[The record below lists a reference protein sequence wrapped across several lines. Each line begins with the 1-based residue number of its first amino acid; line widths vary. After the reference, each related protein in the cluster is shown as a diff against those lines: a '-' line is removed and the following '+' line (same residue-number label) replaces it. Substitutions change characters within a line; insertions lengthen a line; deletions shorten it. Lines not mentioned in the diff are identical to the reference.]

1 MPETLPPRI
10 FAVDDDPAILRFI
23 RAVIEN
29 NGLAI
34 ECFLSGEE
42 FFQHSSE
49 ARVGCVIIDLNL
61 PGISGAEIQSRLR
74 QQGSDLA
81 VIIAS
86 GGADIA
92 TAVQIMQNGAVTLL
106 EKPYSS
112 TALMAAVR
120 EGLDRSQEAF
130 ARRLRANSV
139 QERLATLTPDERDV
153 LDGLMAGLS
162 NKLIAQKLVFSS
174 RTVERHRSS
183 VLRKMQ
189 VNSLAELA
197 AVLSSVTVP
206 ENPPGI

>member
-10 FAVDDDPAILRFI
+10 FAIDDDPAILRFI

-29 NGLAI
+29 NGFSI
-34 ECFLSGEE
+34 DGFSSGEE
-42 FFQHSSE
+42 FFQNLPD

-61 PGISGAEIQSRLR
+61 PGIPGAEIQSRLR
-74 QQGSDLA
+74 QRGSDLS

-130 ARRLRANSV
+130 ARRLQANSV

-153 LDGLMAGLS
+153 LDGLMVGLS
-162 NKLIAQKLVFSS
+162 NKLIAQRLVFSS
-174 RTVERHRSS
+174 RSVERHRSS
-183 VLRKMQ
+183 
-189 VNSLAELA
+189 
-197 AVLSSVTVP
+197 
-206 ENPPGI
+206 

>member
-10 FAVDDDPAILRFI
+10 FAIDDDPAILRFI
-23 RAVIEN
+23 QAVIEN

-34 ECFLSGEE
+34 DCFPSGEE
-42 FFQHSSE
+42 FFQHSSD

-61 PGISGAEIQSRLR
+61 PGISGAEIQSRLL
-74 QQGSDLA
+74 QLGSDLS

-86 GGADIA
+86 GGANIA

-112 TALMAAVR
+112 AALMAAVR

-130 ARRLRANSV
+130 ARRLQTNSV
-139 QERLATLTPDERDV
+139 QERLATLTSDERAV
-153 LDGLMAGLS
+153 LDGLMAGFA
-162 NKLIAQKLVFSS
+162 NKLIAQNLVFSS

-197 AVLSSVTVP
+197 AVLSTLTVAG
-206 ENPPGI
+206 NPPGV